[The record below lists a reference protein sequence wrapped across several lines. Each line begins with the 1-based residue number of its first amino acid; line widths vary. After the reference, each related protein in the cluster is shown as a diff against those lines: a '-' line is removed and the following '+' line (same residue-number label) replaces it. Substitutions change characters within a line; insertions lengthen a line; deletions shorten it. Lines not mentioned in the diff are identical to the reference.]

1 MAIVQ
6 PIDYSSGNG
15 FAQGLQLKGL
25 QDEVQQR
32 SIQAEEAQRQRDAA
46 LQFQKD
52 WSESFGNPEKMTTLV
67 AKYPGQIEAIKSGIG
82 FQDEQHQMALGNA
95 ARDLRIAMATG
106 NPQAIQSAA
115 LKNQNILGTIG
126 SSADDILQ
134 QYQSNPEGLAHVVDA
149 VGLSALGAKDY
160 YGVENDRAQRQ
171 NDQAKLSEQ
180 MRANRASE
188 GLQAQSNGIAAMN
201 ASIRRLELDDKKYDR
216 QIARETNAIQLAN
229 LQDKRIQ
236 NQQALEQAKRDKQAT
251 AQGAID
257 TFSTALDSLNDLS
270 TSPGLSKSVG
280 IRSAFPTIPG
290 SDAANFE
297 ARLDTFKA
305 QTFLPMVASLKGM
318 GALSDAEGKKL
329 SDAVGALSPKM
340 SEASFR
346 ASIGKIQSQLEGKL
360 STVRKQY
367 DYQSPA
373 SNQQSPQPA
382 QTNSSSGYS
391 SLWGD

>member
-1 MAIVQ
+1 MVD
-6 PIDYSSGNG
+6 PIDYTAGQRQSLLT
-15 FAQGLQLKGL
+15 GLAGL
-25 QDEVQQR
+25 RTIQDYRQQR
-32 SIQAEEAQRQRDAA
+32 LENQKAEDAQALAQ
-46 LQFQKD
+46 QFQAD
-52 WSESFGNPEKMTTLV
+52 WQSSFGDPQKMTALA
-67 AKYPGQIEAIKSGIG
+67 AKYPGQMEAIKAGIG

-95 ARDLRIAMATG
+95 ARDLRIAIATR
-106 NPQAIQSAA
+106 NPQAVQSAA
-115 LKNQNILGTIG
+115 IRNAGVLGTVG
-126 SSADDILQ
+126 SSPEEIVQ
-134 QYQSNPEGLAHVVDA
+134 QFQQDPQSLAHTVDA

-171 NDQAKLSEQ
+171 NDQAKLAEQ

-201 ASIRRLELDDKKYDR
+201 ANIRRLELDDKKYDR
-216 QIARETNAIQLAN
+216 QIARETNTIQLAN
-229 LQDKRIQ
+229 LQDKREQ

-257 TFSTALDSLNDLS
+257 TFSTALDSLNELS

-280 IRSAFPTIPG
+280 IRSAFPTVPG

-346 ASIGKIQSQLEGKL
+346 SSIGKIQSQLEGKL
-360 STVRKQY
+360 NTVRKQY
-367 DYQSPA
+367 DYQAPA
-373 SNQQSPQPA
+373 SNQPSSQPA